1 MKGHKRRRRAHQVIQ
16 VNVAVTVNMPPVSE
30 TERPDRYALAKKVGK
45 VGVWLFGI
53 LFPLLPMPNLM
64 PDRPGAPQEAARPT
78 AQFATANIVNF
89 ATATTANAAS
99 PTTNNATTTTTNSAV
114 LPCSQL
120 GFAHSPYMCLNAP
133 GKDLTPRP

>member
-1 MKGHKRRRRAHQVIQ
+1 MKAGAHKRPLPREINVNVTVVVVMPERRR
-16 VNVAVTVNMPPVSE
+16 
-30 TERPDRYALAKKVGK
+30 DRFTLLKKVG
-45 VGVWLFGI
+45 VG
-53 LFPLLPMPNLM
+53 LLVQLLLQLMPSPTHI

-89 ATATTANAAS
+89 ATATTANAAT

-114 LPCSQL
+114 LPCSQFD
-120 GFAHSPYMCLNAP
+120 FAHSPYMCLNAP